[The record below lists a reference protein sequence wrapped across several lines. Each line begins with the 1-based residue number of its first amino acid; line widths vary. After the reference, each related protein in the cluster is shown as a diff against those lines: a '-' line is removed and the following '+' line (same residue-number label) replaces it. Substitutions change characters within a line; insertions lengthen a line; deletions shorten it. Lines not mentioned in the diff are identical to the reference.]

1 MWEKFK
7 WGQKWYK
14 LNLVILLGSESFRF
28 NQRKIHV
35 FNCIIFNIIRETIY
49 FYKKCLLVSSAAR
62 PKHNKPNI
70 EEFLILGLPERRF
83 IFGPAY
89 LPERRP
95 APSVTR
101 PSESQHCPAL
111 SLSVSSSLS
120 CTCCWT
126 ADRIRKHQPLPGL
139 IRPPG
144 WHLWLFI
151 GLGLWIRVMDHLVIK
166 MRLGI

>member
-1 MWEKFK
+1 M
-7 WGQKWYK
+7 
-14 LNLVILLGSESFRF
+14 ILLGSESFRF

-95 APSVTR
+95 RAPSVPR

-111 SLSVSSSLS
+111 SLSLASSLVINLLTLS
-120 CTCCWT
+120 SYHQTKQGWT
-126 ADRIRKHQPLPGL
+126 
-139 IRPPG
+139 RPKVQTV
-144 WHLWLFI
+144 LL
-151 GLGLWIRVMDHLVIK
+151 
-166 MRLGI
+166 